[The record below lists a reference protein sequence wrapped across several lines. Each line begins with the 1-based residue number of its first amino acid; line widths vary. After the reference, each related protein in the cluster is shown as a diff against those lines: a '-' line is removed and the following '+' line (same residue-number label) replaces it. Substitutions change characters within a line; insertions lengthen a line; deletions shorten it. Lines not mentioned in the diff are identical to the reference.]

1 MLPAASAAPPR
12 SDLGD
17 PPVTHEFGR
26 PTSSH
31 DNRVSDA

>member
-17 PPVTHEFGR
+17 PPVG
-26 PTSSH
+26 TSS
-31 DNRVSDA
+31 DVESCNRVSDA

>member
-17 PPVTHEFGR
+17 PPVAHEFGR
-26 PTSSH
+26 RVMH
-31 DNRVSDA
+31 RVSDA